1 MGEMTSEGAN
11 LGAGIDLSQFY
22 QVFFEEAGE
31 NLDRLEQQLL
41 EINIESAD
49 DEDGSAVVEEAPSN
63 PNPVTQD
70 EMDAGSIELF

>member
-1 MGEMTSEGAN
+1 MGDMSKEGGHLA
-11 LGAGIDLSQFY
+11 AGIDLSQFF

-31 NLDRLEQQLL
+31 NLERMEQLLL
-41 EINIESAD
+41 EIDIASAD
-49 DEDGSAVVEEAPSN
+49 DEDGEALVEAAPLR